1 MKATTTAFS
10 AIVLLFSVVT
20 SVISAG
26 TYEVTPA
33 TKPRIPYKPYDNEIT
48 KPIAI
53 QGLIYCKSGSKLIPI
68 KGATARVTCLAR
80 NHLGLELAPF
90 SVSSCPSDDKGYFL
104 AKLSP
109 QVTKFYK
116 KVEWELKECK
126 AYLEKS
132 PLKECKVPLDIN
144 GGIKGVHIVSSSTH
158 RLLKNANLYSL
169 KPFFYTS
176 DEPKPVSNNKGY

>member
-1 MKATTTAFS
+1 MKATATTFS
-10 AIVLLFSVVT
+10 AIVFLFSVVT
-20 SVISAG
+20 SVIS
-26 TYEVTPA
+26 VTA
-33 TKPRIPYKPYDNEIT
+33 DGAYGVTSTTKPRIPYKPYDNEIS

-53 QGLIYCKSGSKLIPI
+53 QGLIYCKTGSKLIPI

-176 DEPKPVSNNKGY
+176 DEP